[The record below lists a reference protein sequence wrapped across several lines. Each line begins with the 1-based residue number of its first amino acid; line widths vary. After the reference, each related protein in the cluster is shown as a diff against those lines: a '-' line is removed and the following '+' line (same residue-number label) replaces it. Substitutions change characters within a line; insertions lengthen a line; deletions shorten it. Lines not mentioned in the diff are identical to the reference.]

1 MSAIFQL
8 FFGSILPF
16 PSLQRMEK
24 HSGLPLGFSGGS
36 VVKDL
41 PASAEDT
48 GDVGFCLS
56 QEDPLEEGMATHPF
70 HCLENPMDRR
80 TSWFTVHRVAK
91 TQTRWKW
98 LKRSMRAFLW
108 TRLWLKGM
116 LWLTWCFIQ
125 TSQTFLI
132 RIRLSHLF
140 FFLTIHVVN
149 GVAVLISIKT
159 FFFAFTTWQTGWNKR
174 LTFGLSLLSTCLPH

>member
-1 MSAIFQL
+1 MDTVSFLKPHEQMSAIFQL

-140 FFLTIHVVN
+140 FF
-149 GVAVLISIKT
+149 
-159 FFFAFTTWQTGWNKR
+159 FF
-174 LTFGLSLLSTCLPH
+174 

>member
-1 MSAIFQL
+1 MFTVATFINDPSCIWITCGSFYRCISTCCFTLHYDVMEMASFLKPHEQMSAIFQL

-36 VVKDL
+36 VVKDF

-91 TQTRWKW
+91 TQTRWK
-98 LKRSMRAFLW
+98 
-108 TRLWLKGM
+108 
-116 LWLTWCFIQ
+116 
-125 TSQTFLI
+125 
-132 RIRLSHLF
+132 
-140 FFLTIHVVN
+140 
-149 GVAVLISIKT
+149 
-159 FFFAFTTWQTGWNKR
+159 
-174 LTFGLSLLSTCLPH
+174 